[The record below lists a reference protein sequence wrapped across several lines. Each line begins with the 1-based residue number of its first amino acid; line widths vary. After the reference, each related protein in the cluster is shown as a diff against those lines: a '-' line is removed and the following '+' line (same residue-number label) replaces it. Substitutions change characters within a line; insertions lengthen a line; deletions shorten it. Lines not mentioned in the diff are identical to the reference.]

1 MGTRA
6 GGQRMS
12 RNGKAPAAATAQGL
26 REDDPATSEIGPEN
40 TQSPAANQAQLIST
54 IKAHIARG
62 DKAAEKAE
70 QHYIAAGQHLATL
83 KADHA
88 GTWEEWETLLKS
100 KVGIGKSRASEL
112 MAIADGRKTVEGLRA
127 KKAESVRQ
135 VRAQVSPLRSG
146 ETSEPGNGTK
156 PPKPK
161 STSQDQ
167 RELEAAQAYAAELEA
182 AREHD
187 GHLAEELQA
196 GKIRMAGLES
206 EIEELRSAAP
216 ADGGNLVDQ
225 ALKLVSRMSEAERKQ
240 FRDRLQQ
247 DFPPRRGRPAKQPQ
261 AETEPLI
268 TVAHDSVDGASNE
281 KMKTAIAALDATET
295 TVEAASAEVTPQT
308 MAALDAGADCGRMPD
323 GLRRA
328 P

>member
-1 MGTRA
+1 MTA
-6 GGQRMS
+6 
-12 RNGKAPAAATAQGL
+12 NGSGLPSAATKGEARKIDQLGGSI
-26 REDDPATSEIGPEN
+26 TSED
-40 TQSPAANQAQLIST
+40 TQSGNANQAQIIST
-54 IKAHIARG
+54 IKAHIAKG

-83 KADHA
+83 KANHA

-112 MAIADGRKTVEGLRA
+112 MAIADGRTTVEGLRA
-127 KKAESVRQ
+127 EKAESVRQ
-135 VRAQVSPLRSG
+135 VRGQVSPLRSG

-156 PPKPK
+156 PPKST

-167 RELEAAQAYAAELEA
+167 RELEATQAYAAELEA

-196 GKIRMAGLES
+196 ANIRMAGLES

-216 ADGGNLVDQ
+216 ADGGNLADQ

-247 DFPPRRGRPAKQPQ
+247 DFPPRRGRPPKEPQ
-261 AETEPLI
+261 GETEPLI
-268 TVAHDSVDGASNE
+268 TVAHDNGDGPASAE
-281 KMKTAIAALDATET
+281 KMKATMT
-295 TVEAASAEVTPQT
+295 
-308 MAALDAGADCGRMPD
+308 ALDAGADCGPMPD
-323 GLRRA
+323 FLRRTS
-328 P
+328 